1 MSKLM
6 IIVLLV
12 RNINKQI
19 SKCFAF
25 IFISL
30 AKQIGNLEVIER
42 PVLSSRNI
50 SSTPG
55 TFGETAWFVF
65 PIIFFNRLMIYLF
78 LFEQDMLT
86 KN

>member
-1 MSKLM
+1 M

-30 AKQIGNLEVIER
+30 VKKIGNYEVIER

-55 TFGETAWFVF
+55 TFGKTGGFVF

-78 LFEQDMLT
+78 ILFEQYMLT